1 MHKLLLIFLFFLTFN
16 IYAQDANEIL
26 KKSEEKIKGIKS
38 SYQEMMIKIVR
49 PKWSKEMIM
58 KGWSMGEDYFASV
71 VLSPAKEKGIVFL
84 KRENEVWNYIP
95 SIERTIK
102 LPPSMMMQ
110 NWMGTDFTND
120 DLVQRSSI
128 TDDYTNIIIGNEI
141 IDGLDCWLIE
151 LIPNE
156 DAAVVWGKLVMWID
170 KKDYMQLKT
179 QFFDEYDEMV
189 SIMTGKAIK
198 NFDCKIITQINDGF
212 GNALIQGI
220 KEVETDFLCIF
231 NADGSF
237 DPKYL
242 KNMSD
247 ELSKNGDFIFN
258 SRYENSGGSDD
269 DTFLTYIGNR
279 LFTFICNLLFRL
291 DISDVLF
298 TYVMG
303 KTLAFKSL
311 ELKRKDFRFC
321 IELPV
326 LAKLKKYKLISRPS
340 YERSRLSGKKK
351 VNEFTDG
358 LLILISILTMFI
370 FRK

>member
-58 KGWSMGEDYFASV
+58 KGWSIGEDYFASV
-71 VLSPAKEKGIVFL
+71 VLSPAKEKGVVFL

-95 SIERTIK
+95 SIERIIK

-128 TDDYTNIIIGNEI
+128 TDDYTNTIIGNET
-141 IDGLDCWLIE
+141 IDGLDCWIIE

-198 NFDCKIITQINDGF
+198 NFD
-212 GNALIQGI
+212 
-220 KEVETDFLCIF
+220 
-231 NADGSF
+231 
-237 DPKYL
+237 
-242 KNMSD
+242 
-247 ELSKNGDFIFN
+247 
-258 SRYENSGGSDD
+258 
-269 DTFLTYIGNR
+269 
-279 LFTFICNLLFRL
+279 
-291 DISDVLF
+291 
-298 TYVMG
+298 
-303 KTLAFKSL
+303 
-311 ELKRKDFRFC
+311 
-321 IELPV
+321 
-326 LAKLKKYKLISRPS
+326 
-340 YERSRLSGKKK
+340 GKKLPAIIEFVPLDK
-351 VNEFTDG
+351 EGNKTIVERLVWKFDIDINERFF
-358 LLILISILTMFI
+358 LPNYMKNL
-370 FRK
+370 R

>member
-1 MHKLLLIFLFFLTFN
+1 MYKLLLIFLFFLTFN

-71 VLSPAKEKGIVFL
+71 VLSPAKEKGIAFL

-141 IDGLDCWLIE
+141 IDGLDCWIIE

-170 KKDYMQLKT
+170 KRDYMQLKT

-198 NFDCKIITQINDGF
+198 NFD
-212 GNALIQGI
+212 
-220 KEVETDFLCIF
+220 
-231 NADGSF
+231 
-237 DPKYL
+237 
-242 KNMSD
+242 
-247 ELSKNGDFIFN
+247 
-258 SRYENSGGSDD
+258 
-269 DTFLTYIGNR
+269 
-279 LFTFICNLLFRL
+279 
-291 DISDVLF
+291 
-298 TYVMG
+298 
-303 KTLAFKSL
+303 
-311 ELKRKDFRFC
+311 
-321 IELPV
+321 
-326 LAKLKKYKLISRPS
+326 
-340 YERSRLSGKKK
+340 GKKLPAIIEFVPLDK
-351 VNEFTDG
+351 EGNKTIVERLVWKFDIDINERFF
-358 LLILISILTMFI
+358 LPNYMKNL
-370 FRK
+370 R

>member
-71 VLSPAKEKGIVFL
+71 VLSPAKEKGVVFL

-141 IDGLDCWLIE
+141 IDGLDCWIIE

-198 NFDCKIITQINDGF
+198 NFD
-212 GNALIQGI
+212 
-220 KEVETDFLCIF
+220 
-231 NADGSF
+231 
-237 DPKYL
+237 
-242 KNMSD
+242 
-247 ELSKNGDFIFN
+247 
-258 SRYENSGGSDD
+258 
-269 DTFLTYIGNR
+269 
-279 LFTFICNLLFRL
+279 
-291 DISDVLF
+291 
-298 TYVMG
+298 
-303 KTLAFKSL
+303 
-311 ELKRKDFRFC
+311 
-321 IELPV
+321 
-326 LAKLKKYKLISRPS
+326 
-340 YERSRLSGKKK
+340 GKKLPAIIEFVPLDK
-351 VNEFTDG
+351 EGNKTIVERLVWKFDIDINERFF
-358 LLILISILTMFI
+358 LPNYMKNL
-370 FRK
+370 R

>member
-58 KGWSMGEDYFASV
+58 KGWSIGEDYFVSV
-71 VLSPAKEKGIVFL
+71 VLSPAKEKGVVFL
-84 KRENEVWNYIP
+84 KRENEGWNYIP
-95 SIERTIK
+95 SIERIIK

-128 TDDYTNIIIGNEI
+128 TDDYTNTIIGNEI
-141 IDGLDCWLIE
+141 IDGLDCWIIE

-170 KKDYMQLKT
+170 KRDYMQLKT

-198 NFDCKIITQINDGF
+198 NFD
-212 GNALIQGI
+212 
-220 KEVETDFLCIF
+220 
-231 NADGSF
+231 
-237 DPKYL
+237 
-242 KNMSD
+242 
-247 ELSKNGDFIFN
+247 
-258 SRYENSGGSDD
+258 
-269 DTFLTYIGNR
+269 
-279 LFTFICNLLFRL
+279 
-291 DISDVLF
+291 
-298 TYVMG
+298 
-303 KTLAFKSL
+303 
-311 ELKRKDFRFC
+311 
-321 IELPV
+321 
-326 LAKLKKYKLISRPS
+326 
-340 YERSRLSGKKK
+340 GKKLPAIIEFVPLDK
-351 VNEFTDG
+351 EGNKTIVERLVWKFDIDINERFF
-358 LLILISILTMFI
+358 LPNYMKNL
-370 FRK
+370 R